1 MPSMSGRVRPLLIG
15 VAAAALLLVG
25 VARPGPA
32 FGVQRAAAPF
42 SWNPGKSLA
51 TAGGRLLSAW
61 ASDCPPP
68 SGACA
73 TDRSPTMGVFVQ
85 RSPAAAVP
93 AAWGRPKR
101 MSPHDVQAERSS
113 IAADGNL
120 AVVGWVTQTSYL
132 HYRPTARRSFWI
144 RISTDHGATWRAP
157 HRVSLLRGRVDYPRL
172 AVQGHEIFA
181 VWTDA
186 NNGAIRFATTTDLGA
201 TWSKRTVGT
210 TSSTSDGVR
219 QGFAGLPDIGVSGT
233 NVALVWFSNPNGKQL
248 VELSSIG
255 GTDLSSST
263 PSTTL
268 VASSPNDGQRYAGA
282 AGSLIPGDPRVAI
295 AFTTPGQLLVRVWD
309 GVTLGPEITVASFPV
324 AVGGVVYTGG
334 YGPAVL
340 PTGSDGLVVAFAG
353 CRRRSNVP
361 NPCDPTDGAAR
372 IDILSRESA
381 DGGGT
386 WGPSRRLVDATKA
399 PYRVNDEPS
408 IALTTGRRRIAFDS
422 YQPSFVAYLV
432 RMRSIT

>member
-68 SGACA
+68 WGACA
-73 TDRSPTMGVFVQ
+73 TDRSPKMGVFVQ
-85 RSPAAAVP
+85 RSPAGAVP
-93 AAWGRPKR
+93 AAWGKPKR
-101 MSPHDVQAERSS
+101 MSPGRVQAERPS

-132 HYRPTARRSFWI
+132 HYRSSAPRSFWI
-144 RISTDHGATWRAP
+144 RVSTDQGATWRAP
-157 HRVSLLRGRVDYPRL
+157 HEVTPLVGRVDYPRL

-181 VWTDA
+181 VWTNA
-186 NNGAIRFATTTDLGA
+186 NTGEIRFATTSDLGA

-210 TSSTSDGVR
+210 TSSTSDGSR
-219 QGFAGLPDIGVSGT
+219 AGFAGLPDVGVSGT
-233 NVALVWFSNPNGKQL
+233 NVALVWFADQKGQQQVALASTRA
-248 VELSSIG
+248 
-255 GTDLSSST
+255 TDLTSST

-268 VASSPNDGQRYAGA
+268 VGSRPNDGQRYAAA
-282 AGSLIPGDPRVAI
+282 AGSTSPGDPRVAV
-295 AFTTPGQLLVRVWD
+295 AFTTQSKVLVRIWD
-309 GVTLGPEITVASFPV
+309 GVTLGPELAVASFPTT
-324 AVGGVVYTGG
+324 AVGVLYAAG

-340 PTGSDGLVVAFAG
+340 PTGSARLSLAFAASPP
-353 CRRRSNVP
+353 RSQRAAP
-361 NPCDPTDGAAR
+361 RKPTHPRHPSCAFGGA
-372 IDILSRESA
+372 
-381 DGGGT
+381 
-386 WGPSRRLVDATKA
+386 
-399 PYRVNDEPS
+399 
-408 IALTTGRRRIAFDS
+408 
-422 YQPSFVAYLV
+422 
-432 RMRSIT
+432 

>member
-1 MPSMSGRVRPLLIG
+1 MSGRVRPLLIG

-210 TSSTSDGVR
+210 TSSTSDGSR
-219 QGFAGLPDIGVSGT
+219 AGFAGLPDVGVSGT
-233 NVALVWFSNPNGKQL
+233 NVALVWFADQKGQQQ
-248 VELSSIG
+248 VALSSTG
-255 GTDLSSST
+255 GTDLTSST

-268 VASSPNDGQRYAGA
+268 VGSSPNDGQRYAAA
-282 AGSLIPGDPRVAI
+282 AGSASPGDPRVAV
-295 AFTTPGQLLVRVWD
+295 AFTTQSKVLVRIWD
-309 GVTLGPEITVASFPV
+309 GVTLGPELAVASFPTT
-324 AVGGVVYTGG
+324 AVGVLYAAG

-340 PTGSDGLVVAFAG
+340 PTGSDGLSVAFAA
-353 CRRRSNVP
+353 CRRRFNVAD
-361 NPCDPTDGAAR
+361 PCNPTDARAR
-372 IDILSRESA
+372 IDVLSRESP
-381 DGGGT
+381 DGGST
-386 WGPSRRLVDATKA
+386 WGSFRRLTDAATA
-399 PYRVNDEPS
+399 PYRINDEPS
-408 IALTTGRRRIAFDS
+408 IAITSGTRRIAFDS
-422 YQPSFVAYLV
+422 YETSFVAYVV
-432 RMRSIT
+432 RMGSLR